1 MKIGAISRY
10 NSSDNSPSFKRKLRE
25 DEKPQC
31 GKAIQD
37 GLRTLDK
44 NMCVILPT
52 NCSPSEYSKDVGIG
66 VPYSKSSE
74 KMLFPFLYDWGFT
87 KWQQEP
93 SGLRKRTDASPYAS
107 NSSAYNTLIIDLDKL
122 TTPEYGC
129 ILSDETYSST
139 VNNNPRRGQNKSDYT
154 YAVNTNKTAL
164 EEAYQTYKYKSENL
178 DELDNEERAA
188 IESLSSD
195 FQQFKQIHGR
205 EQEKNALYSILT
217 DKYNNDY
224 WPNWG
229 LESYGCDTSDWDV
242 ETDKN
247 LFDKSN
253 SYHEQKQKEA
263 RLSHLRSKH
272 KDEID
277 AFLFSQMLA
286 KKALDNG
293 NKKLKEKGI
302 KPIADIPVAF
312 SDAEV
317 WGNKHLFLKDLR
329 MGCKEPWSN
338 EPQKWGFFVLDPN
351 QLFSSDNR
359 TNQLGEAGKFL
370 YDKYERVF
378 EENKGGVRIDHIV
391 GLIDPYVYS
400 ESGNRQG
407 RLYSEVYRGKNGHNC
422 DRILKK
428 IILPAA
434 NAAGLDSSAIIAE
447 DLGYMPGNSVETLK
461 NLGIGGLTVT
471 QWKNGDEIWNAPK
484 NNAVMVANHDTASA
498 KELYPDKFER
508 RKKFIDLFASGAKN
522 VQIFWTD
529 LFGIKERYNQPGT
542 TGDQNWSLRMTP
554 DFNDEYHKKLE
565 DYDAVNLPDVIW
577 EANRLRNPN
586 FSHEHRELSE
596 SLKHWANVLKERE

>member
-31 GKAIQD
+31 RKAIQD

-178 DELDNEERAA
+178 DELDSEERAA

-217 DKYNNDY
+217 DKYNHRIGTWKPIKICLTNQTATM
-224 WPNWG
+224 N
-229 LESYGCDTSDWDV
+229 
-242 ETDKN
+242 K
-247 LFDKSN
+247 
-253 SYHEQKQKEA
+253 
-263 RLSHLRSKH
+263 
-272 KDEID
+272 
-277 AFLFSQMLA
+277 
-286 KKALDNG
+286 
-293 NKKLKEKGI
+293 NKKK
-302 KPIADIPVAF
+302 
-312 SDAEV
+312 
-317 WGNKHLFLKDLR
+317 
-329 MGCKEPWSN
+329 
-338 EPQKWGFFVLDPN
+338 
-351 QLFSSDNR
+351 
-359 TNQLGEAGKFL
+359 
-370 YDKYERVF
+370 
-378 EENKGGVRIDHIV
+378 
-391 GLIDPYVYS
+391 
-400 ESGNRQG
+400 QG
-407 RLYSEVYRGKNGHNC
+407 
-422 DRILKK
+422 
-428 IILPAA
+428 
-434 NAAGLDSSAIIAE
+434 
-447 DLGYMPGNSVETLK
+447 
-461 NLGIGGLTVT
+461 
-471 QWKNGDEIWNAPK
+471 
-484 NNAVMVANHDTASA
+484 
-498 KELYPDKFER
+498 
-508 RKKFIDLFASGAKN
+508 
-522 VQIFWTD
+522 
-529 LFGIKERYNQPGT
+529 
-542 TGDQNWSLRMTP
+542 
-554 DFNDEYHKKLE
+554 
-565 DYDAVNLPDVIW
+565 
-577 EANRLRNPN
+577 
-586 FSHEHRELSE
+586 
-596 SLKHWANVLKERE
+596 